1 MRARV
6 AAVLGAAALVAALA
20 GACGRREGPPREFA
34 VVFPA
39 GLRDDGALTDSER
52 RLWRVAARA
61 AAEVAGPV
69 ADGASPV
76 RVTFALPPRGGGDG
90 VLGESRGGAIAVTA
104 SADPLKTAFRAGHE
118 CAHAVLALQFGA
130 GVLPLWL
137 EEGLAQLAGWRAA
150 DAFARTSGLQSRPV
164 PPPEPWLD
172 FDALVAADGYPG
184 DPASV
189 AAFYWQSA
197 LLVRALHARLGPAAF
212 GELLSAAASG
222 GDVSAHLREKC
233 WFADGDFERLRR
245 AVLPGAPPLPA
256 SAGGWAL

>member
-1 MRARV
+1 MRARA
-6 AAVLGAAALVAALA
+6 AAVLGAAALAAA
-20 GACGRREGPPREFA
+20 WGGGCGRREAPPREFA

-39 GLRDDGALTDSER
+39 GLQDDSALNDAER

-61 AAEVAGPV
+61 AADVAGPV
-69 ADGASPV
+69 PDGASPV
-76 RVTFALPPRGGGDG
+76 RVSFAPPLRRGGDG
-90 VLGESRGGAIAVTA
+90 VLGESRGESIAVTA

-118 CAHAVLALQFGA
+118 CAHAVLAMRFGA

-137 EEGLAQLAGWRAA
+137 EEGLAQLSGWRAA
-150 DAFARTSGLQSRPV
+150 DAFARTSGMQSRPV

-172 FDALVAADGYPG
+172 FDALVATADYPG
-184 DPASV
+184 DAASV

-212 GELLSAAASG
+212 EEFLAVAASG

-233 WFADGDFERLRR
+233 WFSDGDFERLRR
-245 AVLPGAPPLPA
+245 TVLPGAPPLPTSA
-256 SAGGWAL
+256 SGWAL